1 MDKDKYCKLL
11 KENITS
17 SYKAADEEAVTDINR
32 ELRDITAEL
41 DIANK
46 IETTTNTDAFN
57 INEGSQRELL

>member
-32 ELRDITAEL
+32 ELRDITAEP
-41 DIANK
+41 
-46 IETTTNTDAFN
+46 
-57 INEGSQRELL
+57 